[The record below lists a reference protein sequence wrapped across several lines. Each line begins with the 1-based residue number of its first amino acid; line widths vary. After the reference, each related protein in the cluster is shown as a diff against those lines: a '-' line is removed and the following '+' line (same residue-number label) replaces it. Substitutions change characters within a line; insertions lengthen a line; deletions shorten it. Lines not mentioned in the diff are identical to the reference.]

1 MMEKLQKRRVYS
13 LPHKKTAFYSMMF
26 LYGLLYKR
34 FELEVL
40 KHFYVEIFELFRLKT
55 VFFVILSKVLKPH
68 VKLIFYKVSFVVG

>member
-1 MMEKLQKRRVYS
+1 MMENFKSAVYICF
-13 LPHKKTAFYSMMF
+13 PTQNRWIMF